1 MSGSMLGSINHFLYF
16 VTFIFV
22 DSACGGVFE
31 GEGVG
36 VHGAIHEKHE
46 RVERPVVKMVVAQ
59 TTGVSI
65 SVQH

>member
-1 MSGSMLGSINHFLYF
+1 MVSGSMLGSINHFLYF

-46 RVERPVVKMVVAQ
+46 RVVKMVVAQ